1 MKNVIYIND
10 SLIGTYEDIWKYYKE
25 ELINQMNDN
34 GISFQELNNNFS
46 EILSLMEKLE
56 DNKDIYSNTLI
67 SIKETPMG
75 SLTYKVLKEDE

>member
-25 ELINQMNDN
+25 ELIAQMNDN

-75 SLTYKVLKEDE
+75 SLTYKVLKEEE

>member
-34 GISFQELNNNFS
+34 GISFQELNSNFS

-56 DNKDIYSNTLI
+56 ENKDIYSNTLI

>member
-25 ELINQMNDN
+25 ELITQMNDN
-34 GISFQELNNNFS
+34 EISFQELNNNFS

-75 SLTYKVLKEDE
+75 SLTYKVLKEEE